1 MTLVVDASVVLAY
14 LLDEPGGDVL
24 TGDGPFC
31 LSTVNLAEIL
41 TKAIERG
48 LASEAVM
55 RVLEKLPIDRFD
67 YLTRDAVVAA
77 ELRPATRRNGL
88 SLGDR
93 ACLALGRRL
102 DATVLT
108 AERRWAEL
116 DIGIDVR
123 LIR

>member
-24 TGDGPFC
+24 TGEGPFC

-48 LASEAVM
+48 LAAEAVL
-55 RVLEKLPIDRFD
+55 RVLERLPIDRFD

-77 ELRPATRRNGL
+77 ELRLATRRYGL

-93 ACLALGRRL
+93 ACLALARRL
-102 DATVLT
+102 DTPVLT
-108 AERRWAEL
+108 AERVWAEL
-116 DIGIDVR
+116 DIGIDIR